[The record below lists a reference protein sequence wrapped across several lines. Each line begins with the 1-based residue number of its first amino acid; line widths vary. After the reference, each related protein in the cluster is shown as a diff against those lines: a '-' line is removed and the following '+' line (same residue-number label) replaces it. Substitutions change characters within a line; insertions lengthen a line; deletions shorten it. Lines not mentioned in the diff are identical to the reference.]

1 MHLTADFCFSTHIN
15 YKCEKIRKKIKRRNL
30 DGNKKNIGK
39 RTKQKRRPG
48 GTSEGSAKEKTE
60 QGIAG
65 QAEPGCG
72 RAGEDDGESGGEIKK
87 KINETQMSSLVK
99 IKIFLQEI
107 FYRNLFRECDTAT

>member
-1 MHLTADFCFSTHIN
+1 MTWEGQNYLESVRDNNRHIFATILHIN

-48 GTSEGSAKEKTE
+48 GTGEGSAGEKTE

-65 QAEPGCG
+65 QAEPGCR
-72 RAGEDDGESGGEIKK
+72 RAGEDDGESGCEMRDVSAEKK
-87 KINETQMSSLVK
+87 
-99 IKIFLQEI
+99 
-107 FYRNLFRECDTAT
+107 